1 MMKRGAKL
9 LANRY
14 YNKILLFGITTIL
27 AIGIIIPAA
36 FAENIE
42 PQGVSV
48 GTYDFSWNYDDYT
61 TKTSMSFHINTGI
74 CAVSGSQYANE
85 PGAEAATSYWIAKR
99 GTIGWQRI
107 TEQVEKYGNGSIN
120 PLYFYNLPQNETLAL
135 QGFNLGD
142 SQYAYGYLYDGY

>member
-1 MMKRGAKL
+1 
-9 LANRY
+9 
-14 YNKILLFGITTIL
+14 
-27 AIGIIIPAA
+27 
-36 FAENIE
+36 
-42 PQGVSV
+42 
-48 GTYDFSWNYDDYT
+48 
-61 TKTSMSFHINTGI
+61 MSFHINTGI

-120 PLYFYNLPQNETLAL
+120 PLYYYNLPQNETLAL

-142 SQYAYGYLYDGY
+142 SQYADGYLYDGY